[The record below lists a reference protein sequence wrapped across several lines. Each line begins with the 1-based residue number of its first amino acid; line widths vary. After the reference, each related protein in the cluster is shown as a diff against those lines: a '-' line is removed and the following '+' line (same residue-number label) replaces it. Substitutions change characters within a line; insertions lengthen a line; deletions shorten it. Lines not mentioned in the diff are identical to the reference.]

1 MLQIQNLSYTYP
13 GGSSPVIS
21 MLNLDMNPG
30 GIYGLLGANGTGKST
45 LLYLISGLLK
55 PQHGTVEFDG
65 CNTMLRLP
73 HSLSDIFLVAEEFE
87 VPAIMLEEFV
97 RLNAKFYPKFSQE
110 QMNIYLE
117 HFRLTPDIHLGHLS
131 MGQRKKAFIAFAL
144 ACNTRLLL
152 MDEPTNGMDIPG
164 KAEFRRAIV
173 SAANDERTVIIST
186 HQVRDLEQ
194 VLDHVIM
201 IDLNGVILNKSLA
214 EIQQKLQFIFTNEP
228 TECADALWS
237 SPVVGGYSVIRR
249 RHEGLDETEVNLE
262 SLFEFAYTN
271 PETVKTL

>member
-87 VPAIMLEEFV
+87 VPAIMLEEF
-97 RLNAKFYPKFSQE
+97 
-110 QMNIYLE
+110 
-117 HFRLTPDIHLGHLS
+117 
-131 MGQRKKAFIAFAL
+131 
-144 ACNTRLLL
+144 C
-152 MDEPTNGMDIPG
+152 
-164 KAEFRRAIV
+164 
-173 SAANDERTVIIST
+173 AA
-186 HQVRDLEQ
+186 
-194 VLDHVIM
+194 
-201 IDLNGVILNKSLA
+201 
-214 EIQQKLQFIFTNEP
+214 
-228 TECADALWS
+228 
-237 SPVVGGYSVIRR
+237 
-249 RHEGLDETEVNLE
+249 
-262 SLFEFAYTN
+262 
-271 PETVKTL
+271 